1 MYTEKKIASA
11 LIQKVFGGTG
21 ILPVRVHGL
30 KTCVTIILEKVLI
43 SCSYRWILILSCVD
57 MFFFE
62 TFTLE
67 VKTTAG
73 TDILDL
79 TAAVA
84 AQVEQIG
91 VAEGLLTLFIS
102 GSTAALTTIE
112 FETGVV
118 NDLRAAIDRLFPRE
132 IPYEHDRRWGD
143 GNGYSHVRA
152 AFLKPCL
159 SIPIAGGR
167 LRLGAWQQIVLLDF
181 DNRPRQRSILGQ
193 VIGSRPSNG

>member
-1 MYTEKKIASA
+1 
-11 LIQKVFGGTG
+11 
-21 ILPVRVHGL
+21 
-30 KTCVTIILEKVLI
+30 
-43 SCSYRWILILSCVD
+43 
-57 MFFFE
+57 MFFLE

-67 VKTTAG
+67 VSTSAG

-102 GSTAALTTIE
+102 GSTAALSTIE

-118 NDLRAAIDRLFPRE
+118 NDLRDAIDRLFPRE

-143 GNGYSHVRA
+143 GNGYAHVRA
-152 AFLKPCL
+152 AFVKPSL
-159 SIPIAGGR
+159 SIPLTEGR
-167 LRLGAWQQIVLLDF
+167 LLLGTWQQIVLLDF